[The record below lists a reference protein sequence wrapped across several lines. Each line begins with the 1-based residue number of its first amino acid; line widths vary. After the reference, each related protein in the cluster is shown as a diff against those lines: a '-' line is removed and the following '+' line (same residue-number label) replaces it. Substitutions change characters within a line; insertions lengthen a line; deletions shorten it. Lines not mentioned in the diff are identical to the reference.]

1 MKTIIKF
8 LYLLCSKFKKNERYC
23 KLAIPIIL
31 GLSFG
36 MLVASLM
43 IFSSILLL
51 NSLFW
56 GWHIILI
63 SIVLSCIVSAL
74 FWFNASSHR
83 YMDYFYSSGSLND
96 LLAKEWLIIIIYII
110 VFLILPQV
118 IFYLSKDYLIMQPS
132 G

>member
-1 MKTIIKF
+1 MNTIIKF
-8 LYLLCSKFKKNERYC
+8 MCLLCSKFEKSERYC

-43 IFSSILLL
+43 LFSSILLL
-51 NSLFW
+51 NCLFG

-63 SIVLSCIVSAL
+63 SIILICIVSAL
-74 FWFNASSHR
+74 FWFNTSSHR
-83 YMDYFYSSGSLND
+83 YMHYFHSSGSLKD
-96 LLAKEWLIIIIYII
+96 LLAKEWLIIIIYIM

-132 G
+132 R